1 MYIMYDNIIQM
12 NPWSCLLSDDWL
24 SSGPIIPTILLYFT
38 HRSPRGG
45 QRAGS
50 GSSRVPDVSVDDILS
65 VSQQQQ
71 PPHTPST
78 YQYRGDKLESSVI
91 SASPVSV
98 FFFYYFI
105 VIMIHFLSV

>member
-1 MYIMYDNIIQM
+1 M
-12 NPWSCLLSDDWL
+12 NPRSCLLSDDWL
-24 SSGPIIPTILLYFT
+24 SNGVIPTILLYFT

-45 QRAGS
+45 QRAGGS
-50 GSSRVPDVSVDDILS
+50 SSRVPDVSVDDILS

-78 YQYRGDKLESSVI
+78 YQYRGDKLESSII

-98 FFFYYFI
+98 
-105 VIMIHFLSV
+105 

>member
-1 MYIMYDNIIQM
+1 MYIMYNIIQM
-12 NPWSCLLSDDWL
+12 NPRSCLLSDDCL
-24 SSGPIIPTILLYFT
+24 SSGPIIPSILSYFT

-50 GSSRVPDVSVDDILS
+50 GTSRVPDVSVDDILS
-65 VSQQQQ
+65 VSQQQQQ

-78 YQYRGDKLESSVI
+78 YQYRGDKLESSII

-98 FFFYYFI
+98 
-105 VIMIHFLSV
+105 